1 MFFPCC
7 SLDDGV
13 ATLSWFPPAWL
24 VQLYFLPLWPIILV
38 NVERKKTHV
47 FIVNLC
53 MNLWSISNLHSFRWI
68 RYACLLSPFWRSFLA
83 QMKDWNWRYTFSTL
97 SGLPHVHSRM
107 LCCGLATGKL
117 AWPLVNWLGHLC
129 NLCLWQPVIA
139 LGLAFDV
146 LCAHGAGY
154 SFGARQDVYTR
165 SAWKSASS
173 VYIYMLCL
181 DV

>member
-24 VQLYFLPLWPIILV
+24 VQLHFWPLWPIILV
-38 NVERKKTHV
+38 NVEREKTRFYCKFMYEASV
-47 FIVNLC
+47 
-53 MNLWSISNLHSFRWI
+53 
-68 RYACLLSPFWRSFLA
+68 
-83 QMKDWNWRYTFSTL
+83 TFTL
-97 SGLPHVHSRM
+97 SGGSDTPVFSPHFEEVSWHRWRTGTDGTLFQ
-107 LCCGLATGKL
+107 LCLVSLMSIAGCSVV